1 MGFRVGLVLSPAS
14 LEQLGLG
21 GLLIAHQPSPIDRV
35 SLPLLHGTHMA
46 LVHGVGIWDS
56 TSAIEAIA
64 MDGGYL
70 DQKGIYHLHMC
81 SGVGGRFGPG

>member
-1 MGFRVGLVLSPAS
+1 M
-14 LEQLGLG
+14 G
-21 GLLIAHQPSPIDRV
+21 GLLITYQSSPIDRV

-56 TSAIEAIA
+56 LSALEAIA
-64 MDGGYL
+64 MDGGHL

-81 SGVGGRFGPG
+81 CGVGGRFGPG